1 MSVEDVRNE
10 VAKKEQGIKEIIK
23 DTVDIQK
30 IVKPVYNFKAK

>member
-1 MSVEDVRNE
+1 MEFEAPKAYKNADE
-10 VAKKEQGIKEIIK
+10 IKEIIK